1 MSFGRGQNREKKR
14 ETKRRG
20 MPAYTHYTNQLFN
33 RQTGMERLIQRL
45 IIEWR
50 IEKERK
56 RKRGNLILSIFF
68 YFNLCCNIIIYK
80 SSLVKGGGREH
91 HHNSF
96 CKRDS
101 KME

>member
-45 IIEWR
+45 IIERR
-50 IEKERK
+50 IEKEKK
-56 RKRGNLILSIFF
+56 RKREKFDSINFFFISIFVAI
-68 YFNLCCNIIIYK
+68 L
-80 SSLVKGGGREH
+80 
-91 HHNSF
+91 
-96 CKRDS
+96 
-101 KME
+101 